1 MRIEQKKKKNRNNRV
16 YKRKQKKKTK
26 KKERFSFVPSFFFHS
41 FVVATKNGTKS
52 LFPFVYLLL
61 IFSRLSVQS
70 TKLKINIRQQYFV

>member
-1 MRIEQKKKKNRNNRV
+1 MRIEQKKKKIETIESINEN
-16 YKRKQKKKTK
+16 KKKPK